1 MVSSFFFYSWR
12 GVLGLVLLIL
22 YSSHLTDLMHNHS
35 VSYEMLADDILF
47 HNSAPPENY
56 DYVVHT
62 VQNL

>member
-1 MVSSFFFYSWR
+1 
-12 GVLGLVLLIL
+12 
-22 YSSHLTDLMHNHS
+22 MHNHS